1 MVVSMHADW
10 FEPCSSCWPCFFQ
23 ASQIQ
28 ASQIQALLTFLLSQ
42 KQQVLYTT
50 GCSAVTKARNH
61 IHDWLTGQTGLL

>member
-1 MVVSMHADW
+1 MLFMLAL
-10 FEPCSSCWPCFFQ
+10 FF
-23 ASQIQ
+23 Q